1 MVILTYILFH
11 VNKLNYILTGLI
23 SPNVI
28 PQVSVETG
36 SLWFRILKGRSI
48 GD

>member
-1 MVILTYILFH
+1 VVILTYISFH

-28 PQVSVETG
+28 PQVNIETG
-36 SLWFRILKGRSI
+36 SLWFGKLKGRNI